1 MPFSIKLPLIILL
14 LLFLLPLIGCGEKT
28 GVQSSSSKT
37 EQSHKCIGCHQGVI
51 NSVTGKAI
59 VDEWHQ
65 SRHNTSNVAGCADCH
80 DPEPG
85 HPTGCNLCHGGTPAV
100 SLTLVSKNP
109 DEDKKCSKCHDAEN
123 GIFPTGARRA
133 HFAHTNYPDTFKRYT
148 ASYVSTNY
156 IGKCRKCHNPHDPT
170 SDIGYNRTW
179 AKSGLGLVTKP
190 SRVSRDFKQSGTD
203 QPANL
208 AYDTQI
214 CVRCHT
220 TTGYLHFI
228 ESGFSVQSPFGSSTD
243 KTKEVTACDVCH
255 PNYNFK
261 TRSVSPVT
269 IYYNFSAAVSLP
281 SVTLNGHKIQ
291 NYFVPLPNLGD
302 SNVCVPC
309 HAGRGVGSQI
319 KTLDANGVNFSS
331 INNSP
336 SSHYYSSAGILA
348 GNNGYEFPSKN
359 YTTGIGASTGHNTT
373 GQDTGIGPCISC
385 HMSKT
390 IKSDTHTFKPVIH
403 GDVFS
408 LYSSNRSWT
417 QVYSVASSSPAS
429 LTISSLTS
437 LSCNTNGC
445 HASLTAAEL
454 TNDKEGYI
462 SALAVLNKW
471 VRLVRNVPQ
480 NPQTSLGAY
489 NPSTKKYPNPARL
502 TADWTYLGG
511 GSGPD
516 LMGATFNL
524 STLNNE
530 PGAYVHN
537 PLYAKRLLY
546 DSLYFLSTKATDPA
560 LGSNQYPTV
569 QQFNVADAIMYLTVT
584 TARTLESGGPANDPT
599 KEVVATITRH
609 QADAAIKWIYGKTY
623 LSLTPFEKDMRPGG
637 N

>member
-1 MPFSIKLPLIILL
+1 M
-14 LLFLLPLIGCGEKT
+14 
-28 GVQSSSSKT
+28 
-37 EQSHKCIGCHQGVI
+37 
-51 NSVTGKAI
+51 
-59 VDEWHQ
+59 
-65 SRHNTSNVAGCADCH
+65 
-80 DPEPG
+80 
-85 HPTGCNLCHGGTPAV
+85 
-100 SLTLVSKNP
+100 
-109 DEDKKCSKCHDAEN
+109 
-123 GIFPTGARRA
+123 
-133 HFAHTNYPDTFKRYT
+133 
-148 ASYVSTNY
+148 
-156 IGKCRKCHNPHDPT
+156 
-170 SDIGYNRTW
+170 
-179 AKSGLGLVTKP
+179 
-190 SRVSRDFKQSGTD
+190 
-203 QPANL
+203 
-208 AYDTQI
+208 
-214 CVRCHT
+214 
-220 TTGYLHFI
+220 
-228 ESGFSVQSPFGSSTD
+228 
-243 KTKEVTACDVCH
+243 
-255 PNYNFK
+255 
-261 TRSVSPVT
+261 
-269 IYYNFSAAVSLP
+269 
-281 SVTLNGHKIQ
+281 
-291 NYFVPLPNLGD
+291 
-302 SNVCVPC
+302 
-309 HAGRGVGSQI
+309 
-319 KTLDANGVNFSS
+319 
-331 INNSP
+331 
-336 SSHYYSSAGILA
+336 
-348 GNNGYEFPSKN
+348 
-359 YTTGIGASTGHNTT
+359 
-373 GQDTGIGPCISC
+373 
-385 HMSKT
+385 
-390 IKSDTHTFKPVIH
+390 
-403 GDVFS
+403 
-408 LYSSNRSWT
+408 
-417 QVYSVASSSPAS
+417 
-429 LTISSLTS
+429 TS